1 MYVRICVCGCVRV
14 TVSLWLNQVYV
25 VFMIATAVASSQ
37 QLITNSY
44 IIYNLFSSLK
54 GIRHYKKEALF
65 ENTSTLENY
74 KEDRI
79 FG

>member
-1 MYVRICVCGCVRV
+1 
-14 TVSLWLNQVYV
+14 
-25 VFMIATAVASSQ
+25 MITTAVASSQ

-54 GIRHYKKEALF
+54 GTRHYKKEALL

-74 KEDRI
+74 KEHRI

>member
-1 MYVRICVCGCVRV
+1 MLNCVSVCLHMYVRICVCMCVRV

-44 IIYNLFSSLK
+44 IIYNLFFFLK
-54 GIRHYKKEALF
+54 GTRHYKKKHF
-65 ENTSTLENY
+65 
-74 KEDRI
+74 
-79 FG
+79 